1 MKLKVGMPGDAAR
14 VGAVREAAGPD
25 MALRLDANGAWDVD
39 EAQLAISS
47 LSPAGIE
54 LLEEPVRG
62 IDRVRA
68 LRERTSVRIAIDETA
83 QEPGALASGA
93 ADAVCLK
100 LSRAGGIGAL
110 LAQAALVRTTGA
122 EPYIASTLDGPL
134 GIAAAV
140 HCAAALRLDGAVRAG
155 DAGPVRARR

>member
-1 MKLKVGMPGDAAR
+1 M
-14 VGAVREAAGPD
+14 
-25 MALRLDANGAWDVD
+25 
-39 EAQLAISS
+39 
-47 LSPAGIE
+47 
-54 LLEEPVRG
+54 
-62 IDRVRA
+62 
-68 LRERTSVRIAIDETA
+68 RIAIDETA

-140 HCAAALRLDGAVRAG
+140 HCAAALRLTTPCGLATLDLFAGGDRLEPRAVGGEIAVPERPGLGVDGAALLR
-155 DAGPVRARR
+155 